1 MCVPEDIDNFRMRI
15 GCILRMF
22 YRWKLRKPDH
32 DRCFGRARDFGATII
47 SFQRLTRLTVNFVP
61 HNTGAM
67 SFLGRMVMPRL
78 EELKIRCGPEYS
90 DQANLMLPGFIRR
103 NRQVKKIY
111 LKFASLN
118 NVVLDAMH
126 LWLDHGAFECLAIQ
140 LEVSDD
146 FAMYKPSEICVS

>member
-1 MCVPEDIDNFRMRI
+1 
-15 GCILRMF
+15 
-22 YRWKLRKPDH
+22 
-32 DRCFGRARDFGATII
+32 
-47 SFQRLTRLTVNFVP
+47 
-61 HNTGAM
+61 
-67 SFLGRMVMPRL
+67 MPRL

-146 FAMYKPSEICVS
+146 FAMYNYIAKLEAFRNLRELDISCANFGFGLHFAMESLARGNTLRTLSIGHAKVDADFCTALKKFTNLETLKLVKLQFFRES